1 MITAIIL
8 ATVILTLVLSIWL
21 RSSKGQIGEKRVARI
36 LGRLPKDRYL
46 VINNM
51 LLRTASG
58 GTTFMVLLPFQQ
70 FIVYHPSHNSRI
82 QDYYTCKVYTFSWI
96 KRRIQIPDLARL
108 TEYLRPGL

>member
-21 RSSKGQIGEKRVARI
+21 RYSKGQIGEKRVARI

-51 LLRTASG
+51 ILRTASG
-58 GTTFMVLLPFQQ
+58 GTTFMDIILLIIHVFKIITLVKCTL
-70 FIVYHPSHNSRI
+70 F
-82 QDYYTCKVYTFSWI
+82 
-96 KRRIQIPDLARL
+96 L
-108 TEYLRPGL
+108 G